1 MSCGTATRKIVLI
14 GSAERQEISSARYSS
29 SRLIRAT
36 ITIIEFRVCVSFEN
50 ITGLCI
56 QYGIQNFC
64 DQFIYID
71 SKWFR
76 NLFSFAKKL
85 MYRKIIYRIALNI
98 FEIEIV
104 ICKFNVDTECVWT
117 EWFFFFI
124 KKYILL
130 ILIILVYRVF
140 NDHN

>member
-50 ITGLCI
+50 ITGPCI

-98 FEIEIV
+98 FEIV
-104 ICKFNVDTECVWT
+104 ICKFNVDTECAWT
-117 EWFFFFI
+117 EWFFFY
-124 KKYILL
+124 KKVYL
-130 ILIILVYRVF
+130 INF
-140 NDHN
+140 NNLGI